1 MATRAIHFLDVVN
14 SQATSEPIVAH
25 SNASGFQMGLK
36 MSGSHLATFLE
47 GDNFGRQVI
56 QLGDLSSNTV
66 GEVYVYNEAA
76 PDPDTLE
83 IHARNG
89 NGSEYSSAETASFAS
104 ISASEDYLVV
114 VRVWDDPSS
123 SANDVVSVFVH
134 PTDTAGSLIS
144 ASKTGALATAVPLV
158 DAPALSLNSNPLA
171 SAVSG
176 VGKIDYV
183 FFADPAYPLSGSEL
197 STVPD
202 SAATWLWAA
211 WEMDQTD
218 FQIPNL
224 VSGSTATL
232 YLSGSSAT
240 QWQEVSGEWIGSSAI
255 TLGAQAAATPTALP
269 WVTYTAGVASTVPVR
284 GMVTRHPDF
293 AITYDVALQTPS
305 LGSVLTTSWAAK
317 ILVPHAT
324 FKTGTDSDAD
334 RWTPV
339 DMGVAKTFV
348 KVVVN

>member
-1 MATRAIHFLDVVN
+1 MATRAIHFLEVVESN
-14 SQATSEPIVAH
+14 ATSEPIVAH
-25 SNASGFQMGLK
+25 SNASGFQIGAKLSGL
-36 MSGSHLATFLE
+36 HLASFLE
-47 GDNFGRQVI
+47 ADNFGRQVI

-66 GEVYVYNEAA
+66 GEVYIYNEPV
-76 PDPDTLE
+76 PDPDVLE

-89 NGSEYSSAETASFAS
+89 NGSEYSSAATISFAS
-104 ISASEDYLVV
+104 VDTNEDYLLV
-114 VRVWDDPSS
+114 VRVWDDPTS
-123 SANDVVSVFVH
+123 SASDVVAIFLH

-144 ASKTGALATAVPLV
+144 DVKTGALNTAVPLV
-158 DAPALSLNSNPLA
+158 DAPALSLNSNPQA

-176 VGKIDYV
+176 IGKVDYV

-202 SAATWLWAA
+202 SGATWLWAA

-232 YLSGSSAT
+232 HLSGSSAT
-240 QWQEVSGEWIGSSAI
+240 QWREVAGEWIGSSQI
-255 TLGAQAAATPTALP
+255 TVGAQGAAVPQALPYTTFAAALSADAPSRQ
-269 WVTYTAGVASTVPVR
+269 WI
-284 GMVTRHPDF
+284 TRHPTF
-293 AITYDVALQTPS
+293 ALTQATALFTPS
-305 LGSVLTTSWAAK
+305 LGSVLTTSWAAQ
-317 ILVPHAT
+317 ILVPMAT
-324 FKTGTDSDAD
+324 FNQGSASTD

-339 DMGVAKTFV
+339 DMGVSKTYV